1 MEGNWSSD
9 SLQVLLCWEMLTWK
23 GIKTIPLVDLT
34 LLILLISATRWV
46 TSCYTITHTVQVQHA
61 PIYKCNSYIHKE
73 QLLWCSSPASPKA
86 QLTQDRNEGLLF
98 TISHAGCTEKV
109 KPKPEGWHR
118 EKTQKT
124 PWFMWLW
131 SNSPAQPSDS
141 LLCCHC
147 QPLLPN
153 SPASYLVDFNST
165 QMRMAGAFSSA
176 NHLIKIKW
184 TTSSKSNCTYAPA
197 TTAAEFC
204 SLWSNLISFK
214 APGNPLIKTH
224 YLQLPGAWNHGMHL
238 MVFMQLCTVNPSNK
252 LHSCSCSSLLPHT
265 AVSFLAACPRGTVGL
280 GLVTVRWTARQ
291 QRNHQALT
299 GEGGIARQ

>member
-1 MEGNWSSD
+1 MNWGHVGAAGRLSINWTTPGINIIYPSEVLVWSHLYCQQFPPFRHLLFTTSPQHRVAPLTSLHMEGNWSSD

-46 TSCYTITHTVQVQHA
+46 TSCYTITHTVQVQHV

-131 SNSPAQPSDS
+131 SNSPAQPS
-141 LLCCHC
+141 
-147 QPLLPN
+147 
-153 SPASYLVDFNST
+153 V
-165 QMRMAGAFSSA
+165 SSA
-176 NHLIKIKW
+176 
-184 TTSSKSNCTYAPA
+184 
-197 TTAAEFC
+197 
-204 SLWSNLISFK
+204 
-214 APGNPLIKTH
+214 
-224 YLQLPGAWNHGMHL
+224 
-238 MVFMQLCTVNPSNK
+238 VTVNHFCPLPQ
-252 LHSCSCSSLLPHT
+252 LHTSWISI
-265 AVSFLAACPRGTVGL
+265 VPRWGWQEL
-280 GLVTVRWTARQ
+280 S
-291 QRNHQALT
+291 ALQ
-299 GEGGIARQ
+299 II